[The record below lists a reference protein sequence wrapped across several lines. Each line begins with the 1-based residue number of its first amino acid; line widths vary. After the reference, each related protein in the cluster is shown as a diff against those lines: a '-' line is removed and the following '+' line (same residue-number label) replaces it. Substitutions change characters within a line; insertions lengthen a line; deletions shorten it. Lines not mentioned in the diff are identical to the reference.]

1 MHYITIAIIV
11 STCFAVMIYGFIDK
25 EFDDFLGFSI
35 TYLVINLLIVIYGAY
50 SLIMDIFNRYDRPN
64 FFSPYGS
71 PIFKYDP
78 TVQSAKI
85 NFIPYGFW
93 LGGWLMYYGYTMLM

>member
-1 MHYITIAIIV
+1 
-11 STCFAVMIYGFIDK
+11 
-25 EFDDFLGFSI
+25 
-35 TYLVINLLIVIYGAY
+35 
-50 SLIMDIFNRYDRPN
+50 MDILNRYDRPN

-78 TVQSAKI
+78 AVQSAKI